1 MLEIIEAPLLEMFDD
16 AGLASKLKEKLR
28 GKLNDGA

>member
-16 AGLASKLKEKLR
+16 ASLTSKLKEKLR
-28 GKLNDGA
+28 SKLSDWT